1 MVVIPQAASDSQV
14 LTIVLQWIDV
24 LAREDYEAIF
34 HAVGYAVAFD
44 RPGAACIENQIKQ
57 YRSDKLYPGV
67 TVFTVT
73 DWRAA
78 YGGNPSPLQLVSRYK
93 SNSTG
98 LAGAVDFDLP
108 LNGRWSDLTASFVFC
123 EPEIE
128 GGDYV
133 LSLEEIGA
141 PHGAVEDEA

>member
-14 LTIVLQWIDV
+14 LTIIREWIDV
-24 LAREDYEAIF
+24 LAREDYEAVF
-34 HAVGYAVAFD
+34 HAVGYAIAFD
-44 RPGAACIENQIKQ
+44 QPGAACIQNQIKQ
-57 YRSDKLYPGV
+57 YRSAKLYPGV
-67 TVFTVT
+67 TEFAVT
-73 DWRAA
+73 DWRTAH
-78 YGGNPSPLQLVSRYK
+78 GGNPSPQQLVTRYK

-123 EPEIE
+123 EPKIE

-133 LSLEEIGA
+133 LSLEEIGS
-141 PHGAVEDEA
+141 PRSEVENGV